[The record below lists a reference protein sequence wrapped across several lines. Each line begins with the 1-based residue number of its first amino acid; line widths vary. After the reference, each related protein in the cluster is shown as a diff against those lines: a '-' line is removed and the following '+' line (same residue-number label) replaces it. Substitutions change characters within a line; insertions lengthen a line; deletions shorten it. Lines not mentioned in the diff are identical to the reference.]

1 MSPDVGEQ
9 HTTAAPTDGQRRR
22 IRRSAILLA
31 ALALAIYA
39 TFIASGMLGW
49 RG

>member
-1 MSPDVGEQ
+1 MNEPRLNQG
-9 HTTAAPTDGQRRR
+9 PTEEQRRR
-22 IRRSAILLA
+22 IRRNAIVLA
-31 ALALAIYA
+31 LLALAIYA